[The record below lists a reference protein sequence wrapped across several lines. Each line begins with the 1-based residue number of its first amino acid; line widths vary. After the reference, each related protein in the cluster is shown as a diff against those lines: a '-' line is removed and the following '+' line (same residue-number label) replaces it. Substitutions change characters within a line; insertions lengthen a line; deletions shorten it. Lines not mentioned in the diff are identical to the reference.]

1 MSEIFPTINS
11 IQQRQDNRASLS
23 KETKTSEADSFK
35 EKLDRVTISKASR
48 ATANSEPRKKK
59 SSEIRYD
66 LVKKFQKELKKG
78 FYEIKADAIAEKMVQ
93 KIRDDKDLKFV

>member
-11 IQQRQDNRASLS
+11 IKQRQANRASVS
-23 KETKTSEADSFK
+23 KESTMSEVGSFK

-48 ATANSEPRKKK
+48 ATVNSEPKRKK

-78 FYEIKADAIAEKMVQ
+78 FYEIKADDIAEKMVQ

>member
-1 MSEIFPTINS
+1 MNEIFPTVKS
-11 IQQRQDNRASLS
+11 IQQRQANRASVS
-23 KETKTSEADSFK
+23 KETPVSGADSFK
-35 EKLDRVTISKASR
+35 DKLDRVTISKASK
-48 ATANSEPRKKK
+48 ATVNSEPKRKKP
-59 SSEIRYD
+59 SEIRYD

>member
-1 MSEIFPTINS
+1 MSEIFPTVNS
-11 IQQRQDNRASLS
+11 ILQRQANRASAS
-23 KETKTSEADSFK
+23 KEVKASEAGSFK
-35 EKLDRVTISKASR
+35 DTLDRVSISNKSR
-48 ATANSEPRKKK
+48 VTANSESKGKK

>member
-1 MSEIFPTINS
+1 MNEIFPTVKS
-11 IQQRQDNRASLS
+11 IQPRQANRASVL
-23 KETKTSEADSFK
+23 KETTTSGADNFK
-35 EKLDRVTISKASR
+35 EKLDRVTLSNASKA
-48 ATANSEPRKKK
+48 TVNSEPKRKKT
-59 SSEIRYD
+59 SEIRYD

>member
-1 MSEIFPTINS
+1 MNEIFPTINS
-11 IQQRQDNRASLS
+11 INQRQANRASVS
-23 KETKTSEADSFK
+23 KETTMSEAGSFK

-48 ATANSEPRKKK
+48 ATVNSEPKRKR
-59 SSEIRYD
+59 SSEIRHD

>member
-1 MSEIFPTINS
+1 MNEIFPTVKS
-11 IQQRQDNRASLS
+11 IQERQDNRASVS
-23 KETKTSEADSFK
+23 KEATASGADSFK

-48 ATANSEPRKKK
+48 ATDNSEPKSKK

-78 FYEIKADAIAEKMVQ
+78 FYEIKADDIAEKMVQ

>member
-1 MSEIFPTINS
+1 MSEIFPAINS
-11 IQQRQDNRASLS
+11 IRQRQANRAST
-23 KETKTSEADSFK
+23 KQETTVSGSGSFK
-35 EKLDRVTISKASR
+35 DTLDRVTLSNASR
-48 ATANSEPRKKK
+48 NPATQETKGKK

-93 KIRDDKDLKFV
+93 KIRDDKDLKFI

>member
-1 MSEIFPTINS
+1 MNEIFPTVNS
-11 IQQRQDNRASLS
+11 IKQRQANRASS
-23 KETKTSEADSFK
+23 TKETAVSGADSFK
-35 EKLDRVTISKASR
+35 EKLDRVTISKASK
-48 ATANSEPRKKK
+48 AIVNSEPKRKK